1 MNADTRQN
9 FYDHGQTAGES
20 YSGPSGLCLIF
31 AVFVNLFL
39 LYLTFSHFLKY
50 NIDIISFDLK
60 IPSQFSRTGA
70 ATLMD
75 IDETNIEI
83 LRHLKDG
90 RKSFKLIAEELSVTE
105 NTIRSRVNRMIEE
118 GILKFSGTVQVD
130 ALNGHNL
137 LYLGVK
143 LKNMDLQNKAEQFS
157 KLRGVVSAGIVTGR
171 YDIIL
176 QVLLGQDYSLLEFI
190 TEQVARV
197 EDVQTVESFIVY
209 KGYNLKV
216 PYIL

>member
-1 MNADTRQN
+1 
-9 FYDHGQTAGES
+9 
-20 YSGPSGLCLIF
+20 
-31 AVFVNLFL
+31 
-39 LYLTFSHFLKY
+39 
-50 NIDIISFDLK
+50 
-60 IPSQFSRTGA
+60 
-70 ATLMD
+70 MD
-75 IDETNIEI
+75 IDETNIQI

-130 ALNGHNL
+130 ALGGHNL

-143 LKNMDLQNKAEQFS
+143 LKTMELQNKAEEFS
-157 KLRGVVSAGIVTGR
+157 RLRGVVSAGIVTGR